1 MCCTLTDFKI
11 ENIEMYKT
19 GPFCTFCL
27 EVQLCFVPTRYE
39 SKPGDDYE
47 DPRDVQAIKEAQENM
62 GCYKLKTARDYRV
75 PEDKCMN
82 TEKRTMQLAS
92 LEVLVREL
100 FHKCG
105 YFSLFTGGRIV

>member
-1 MCCTLTDFKI
+1 
-11 ENIEMYKT
+11 MYKT

-92 LEVLVREL
+92 LEVLVCEL